1 MATGERE
8 TRRNRGRE
16 RRRWRERGWGERRI
30 ASSHLATEQPTHAR
44 THRRTLFFT
53 YSPSIFSIKKTGP
66 WRHREEPAGI
76 APRLL
81 RGHFEAQSCH
91 HRRGTSKQAKTYQGD
106 ATKHTKC
113 TMPGCASLTLPEH
126 PITVAQE
133 GFKTRGLH
141 YQGQPPLTGSM
152 EACCSRGHRQRG

>member
-53 YSPSIFSIKKTGP
+53 YSPSIFSIKKQAPG
-66 WRHREEPAGI
+66 GI
-76 APRLL
+76 AKSLQASPLASSVAISKPSRATIDVAHQSKPRLTKAT
-81 RGHFEAQSCH
+81 RQSTPSVPCL
-91 HRRGTSKQAKTYQGD
+91 D
-106 ATKHTKC
+106 AL
-113 TMPGCASLTLPEH
+113 PLTRPEL

-133 GFKTRGLH
+133 GSKTRGLH

-152 EACCSRGHRQRG
+152 EACYSRGHRQRG